1 MSVDL
6 FYDYIIKGSSEELA
20 RFVENHIENGY
31 FRVESLGVEYP
42 EDIDGRN
49 PYDPQEIIDKGI
61 CEIKIHLLIVYRMH
75 FENQHV
81 EEDILNAM
89 RELYPDLEIT
99 REFVG

>member
-1 MSVDL
+1 MSADL
-6 FYDYIIKGSSEELA
+6 LYEYKIKGASEELA

-42 EDIDGRN
+42 ENIDDRN
-49 PYDPQEIIDKGI
+49 PYDAQEIMDKGI
-61 CEIKIHLLIVYRMH
+61 GEISIRLLIVYRMH

-99 REFVG
+99 RKFIG